1 MGHEKEDTML
11 KDILLGQA
19 TAPIEAVGKML
30 DSLFTSDKER
40 LDKQVI
46 LSRLATQSE
55 MVQAEINKIEAGQRT
70 LFVAGWRP
78 FIGWICG
85 VGLAYNFILRDLMA
99 WVFLLSDKV
108 VTLPSLDIE
117 ALMTLLYALLGLG
130 SLRTYEKV
138 TGRSR

>member
-1 MGHEKEDTML
+1 ML
-11 KDILLGQA
+11 KEILLGQA
-19 TAPIEAVGKML
+19 TAPIEAVGKVL
-30 DSLFTSDKER
+30 DTLFTSDKER
-40 LDKQVI
+40 LDKQLM
-46 LSRLATQSE
+46 LSRLASQSE

-99 WVFLLSDKV
+99 WIFRHSGEV
-108 VTLPSLDIE
+108 VALPPLDIE

-130 SLRTYEKV
+130 GLRTYEKV